1 MANDLSRREMLRRSA
16 VSVAAVVA
24 GGWLGSA
31 ETYGEEPTLNVAPS
45 SSQRV
50 LRFAHPTDIHV
61 QPERGGGEG
70 MAAAFRHMMALK
82 DPPQMILTGGDLPMD
97 IASTEQPRSAMLWK
111 LFKKVLADEV
121 PSSMPIHHA
130 IGNHDIWGR
139 DKDACNATGKES
151 FFGKRW
157 FLDEFG
163 YSKTYYSYEVAG
175 WHFIVLDS
183 FDLDKEGPEYTSR
196 IVGEQLDWLKAD
208 LRTTAP
214 TTPIVLLTHVPIIS
228 AANFFDRKT
237 ETDSDITVLR
247 TRMHVDY
254 RDLDALFVKHR
265 NVKLCL
271 SGHLHLLDKV
281 EYNGVTHIC
290 DGAVCGD
297 KWKGPRQQTPEG
309 YGLIDLYADG
319 SFSHQYVSYGWRA
332 RGGV

>member
-1 MANDLSRREMLRRSA
+1 
-16 VSVAAVVA
+16 VAAVVA
-24 GGWLGSA
+24 GGVLGTTDARGAEPVEPAAPISA
-31 ETYGEEPTLNVAPS
+31 RRA
-45 SSQRV
+45 

-61 QPERGGGEG
+61 QPELHGGEG
-70 MAAAFRHMMALK
+70 MAAAFRHMMSLK

-97 IASTEQPRSAMLWK
+97 IAATEQPRSAMLWK
-111 LFKKVLADEV
+111 LFKKVLANEV
-121 PSSMPIHHA
+121 PSSLPIHHA

-139 DKDACNATGKES
+139 DKDACNATGKEP

-163 YSKTYYSYEVAG
+163 YAKTYYSYDMAG

-183 FDLDKEGPEYTSR
+183 FDFDKSGSEYTSR

-208 LRTTAP
+208 LRATAP

-228 AANFFDRKT
+228 AANFFDHKT
-237 ETDSDITVLR
+237 EIDTDITVLR

-254 RDLDALFVKHR
+254 RELDKLFGR
-265 NVKLCL
+265 YPNVKLCL
-271 SGHLHLLDKV
+271 SGHLHLLDRV

-297 KWKGPRQQTPEG
+297 KWKGPRQRTPEG

-319 SFSHQYVSYGWRA
+319 TFSHQYVSYGWHA
-332 RGGV
+332 RRGT